1 MTSPRQPDLDA
12 EQEVDFRRY
21 RGLLLARWWLVLLG
35 LVAGLLVG
43 YVLAVGG
50 GSVWRA
56 QALISLGQP
65 YTPGGG
71 SPVNSFA
78 TNPRAVAEIVRSE
91 SALRRAAHAA
101 GMHVGALRGKVSTG
115 QVGNATGA
123 GAARAAP
130 LISLSVQGAK
140 PAKVEKAARELSQI
154 VIDRTTAPYVG
165 TKVKALTVSLK
176 SIQAELNTV
185 APRITL
191 LQNEVDDPHIAPI
204 DRLLIATQLDN
215 AEQRRGQLLD
225 QQTSKQQQL
234 ALADN
239 VESATVIQPAAAV
252 KTTARSRRNSML
264 VGGLIGLIL
273 GGLAAVAWDSAA
285 ARFAPRP
292 G

>member
-1 MTSPRQPDLDA
+1 MNAPELE
-12 EQEVDFRRY
+12 EQEVDFLRY
-21 RGLLLARWWLVLLG
+21 GSLLRARWWLVLGGLLAG
-35 LVAGLLVG
+35 LVVG
-43 YVLAVGG
+43 YLLALGG
-50 GSVWRA
+50 GSVWKA

-78 TNPRAVAEIVRSE
+78 TNPRAVAEIIRSE
-91 SALRRAAHAA
+91 SAIRRAARAA
-101 GMHVGALRGKVSTG
+101 GLRPGELRGKVSSG

-123 GAARAAP
+123 GAGRAAP
-130 LISLSVQGAK
+130 LIVLSVQGAR
-140 PAKVEKAARELSQI
+140 PAKVEKAARALSQI

-165 TKVKALTVSLK
+165 TKVGALQVSLK

-191 LQNEVDDPHIAPI
+191 LEREVDDRRLAPI
-204 DRLLIATQLDN
+204 DRLLVATQLDN

-239 VESATVIQPAAAV
+239 VESATVIQPAVAV
-252 KTTARSRRNSML
+252 KTSARSRRTSML

-273 GGLAAVAWDSAA
+273 GALAALLWESL
-285 ARFAPRP
+285 APRLR
-292 G
+292 